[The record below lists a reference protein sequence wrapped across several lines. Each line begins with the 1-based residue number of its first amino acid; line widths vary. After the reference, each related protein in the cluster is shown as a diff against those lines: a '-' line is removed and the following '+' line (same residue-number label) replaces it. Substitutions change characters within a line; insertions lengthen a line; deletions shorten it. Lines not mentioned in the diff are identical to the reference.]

1 MKKIDPKV
9 IKGLQA
15 QISKSIEDFM
25 GDTCPYCGGKGGTMT
40 YQLLAVPGGNPP
52 MKSKVFI
59 PCYQCNGTGLYKK
72 G

>member
-1 MKKIDPKV
+1 
-9 IKGLQA
+9 
-15 QISKSIEDFM
+15 M
-25 GDTCPYCGGKGGTMT
+25 GDTCPYCGGKGGTMA
-40 YQLLAVPGGNPP
+40 YQLLAVPGGDPP

>member
-1 MKKIDPKV
+1 MKKIDQKI
-9 IKGLQA
+9 IKDLHT
-15 QISKSIEDFM
+15 QISKSIEDSM

-59 PCYQCNGTGLYKK
+59 PCYQCKGKGLYKK